1 MKLITW
7 ILIGLS
13 ILSLLFLHCPC
24 EDVYENMSNADA
36 LAITNEYI
44 QNLTDQRDAA
54 SKNATDTQLKV
65 DETNSR
71 LTNANRR
78 LDETT
83 NVDERLALIDEVSAI
98 TAELTK
104 FQNLVLSYTRE
115 TERFN
120 SLIAET
126 QARAGDLQKQVDNT
140 PSSPETDTTPSG
152 TDQGGVAF
160 VAGPNDTMVALNPT
174 GELGGSPI
182 YYEPGAYTF
191 GSSTYVP
198 SYTDSIYLS
207 KTTGKS
213 SVSTYLDQATMKGG
227 ACSYFK
233 DQPLK
238 LEEMCNS
245 TDKNNCGAMS
255 CCVLLGGAKCVSGDA
270 NGPYNKTNYGD
281 ITLRDKDYYYHTGKC
296 YGNCK

>member
-36 LAITNEYI
+36 LSITNEYI
-44 QNLTDQRDAA
+44 QNLTDQRDSA
-54 SKNATDTQLKV
+54 SKNATDTEEKV
-65 DETNSR
+65 GEINGRLIDANKRLAETI
-71 LTNANRR
+71 
-78 LDETT
+78 
-83 NVDERLALIDEVSAI
+83 NVDERPARIDEVSAI
-98 TAELTK
+98 TKEL
-104 FQNLVLSYTRE
+104 FEYQSLVSNYQRE

-140 PSSPETDTTPSG
+140 PETATAPSG
-152 TDQGGVAF
+152 TDQNGVAF

-174 GELGGSPI
+174 GLLASSSI
-182 YYEPGAYTF
+182 YYEPGVYKF

-198 SYTDSIYLS
+198 SYADSIYLS
-207 KTTGKS
+207 KTTGS
-213 SVSTYLDQATMKGG
+213 SIASTYLDQATMKGG

-281 ITLRDKDYYYHTGKC
+281 ITVRDKDYYYHTGKC

>member
-36 LAITNEYI
+36 LSITNEYI

-54 SKNATDTQLKV
+54 SKNATDTEIKV

-71 LTNANRR
+71 LTNAKKL

-83 NVDERLALIDEVSAI
+83 NVDERPARIDEVSAI

-104 FQNLVLSYTRE
+104 YQSLVSNYQRE

-140 PSSPETDTTPSG
+140 PETATAPSG
-152 TDQGGVAF
+152 SDQTGVAF

-174 GELGGSPI
+174 GLLASSSI
-182 YYEPGAYTF
+182 YYEPGAYKF

-198 SYTDSIYLS
+198 SYADSVYLS
-207 KTTGKS
+207 KTTGNY
-213 SVSTYLDQATMKGG
+213 SVSTYLDQATIQGG
-227 ACSYFK
+227 ACSYLK

-281 ITLRDKDYYYHTGKC
+281 ITVRDKDYYYHTGKC
-296 YGNCK
+296 YGNCN

>member
-36 LAITNEYI
+36 LSITNEYI
-44 QNLTDQRDAA
+44 QNLTDQRDSA
-54 SKNATDTQLKV
+54 SKNATDTEEKV
-65 DETNSR
+65 GEINGRLIDANKRLAETI
-71 LTNANRR
+71 
-78 LDETT
+78 
-83 NVDERLALIDEVSAI
+83 NVDERPARVDEVNKI
-98 TAELTK
+98 TKEL
-104 FQNLVLSYTRE
+104 FEYQSLVSNYQRE

-126 QARAGDLQKQVDNT
+126 QAKAGDLQKQVDN
-140 PSSPETDTTPSG
+140 PSSSSG
-152 TDQGGVAF
+152 TDQTGVAF

-174 GELGGSPI
+174 GLLASSSI
-182 YYEPGAYTF
+182 YYEPGTYKF

-198 SYTDSIYLS
+198 SYADSVYLS
-207 KTTGKS
+207 KTTGS
-213 SVSTYLDQATMKGG
+213 SSASTYLDQATMKGG

-281 ITLRDKDYYYHTGKC
+281 ITVRDKDYYYHTGKC

>member
-7 ILIGLS
+7 ILIVLS
-13 ILSLLFLHCPC
+13 ILSLLFIHCPC

-36 LAITNEYI
+36 LSITNEYI
-44 QNLTDQRDAA
+44 QNLTDQRDSA
-54 SKNATDTQLKV
+54 SKNATDTEEKV
-65 DETNSR
+65 GEINGRLIDANKRLAETI
-71 LTNANRR
+71 
-78 LDETT
+78 
-83 NVDERLALIDEVSAI
+83 NVDERPARVDEVNKI
-98 TAELTK
+98 TKEL
-104 FQNLVLSYTRE
+104 FEYQGLVSNYQRE

-126 QARAGDLQKQVDNT
+126 QAKAGDLQKQLDN
-140 PSSPETDTTPSG
+140 PSSSSG
-152 TDQGGVAF
+152 TDQNGVAF

-174 GELGGSPI
+174 GLLASSSI
-182 YYEPGAYTF
+182 YYEPGAYKF

-198 SYTDSIYLS
+198 SYADSVYLS
-207 KTTGKS
+207 KTTGS
-213 SVSTYLDQATMKGG
+213 SSASTYLDQATMKGG

-281 ITLRDKDYYYHTGKC
+281 ITVRDKDYYYHTGKC
-296 YGNCK
+296 YGNCN